1 MASELH
7 VDAIKHS
14 GGTSALTID
23 SSGRVSQPTKPS
35 FQACNSTGSWATL
48 STGDVVPFNDVSSG
62 NCFDVGGDFNTSS
75 YRFVAPISGKYIFT
89 FLCYSFNSDSV
100 NAFRWWKN
108 GSAMLTTSG
117 GNYDM
122 QGGQTNGAQDET
134 ISGTVIFDL
143 SASDYVDVRS
153 STTSDYYGTYT
164 HFGGHL
170 IG

>member
-7 VDAIKHS
+7 VDSIKHS
-14 GGTSALTID
+14 GGTSAMTID
-23 SSGRVSQPTKPS
+23 AEGRVSQPTKPS

-62 NCFDVGGDFNTSS
+62 NCFDIGGDFDTSNN
-75 YRFVAPISGKYIFT
+75 RFVAPIAGKYIFT
-89 FLCYSFNSDSV
+89 FLCYTFNSDSV
-100 NAFRWWKN
+100 NAFRLYKN
-108 GSAMLTTSG
+108 GSAITTASS
-117 GNYDM
+117 GNYDF

-134 ISGTVIFDL
+134 ISGTVILDL
-143 SASDYVDVRS
+143 TASDYVDIRA
-153 STTSDYYGTYT
+153 STGSDYYGTYT